1 MQGDSSCLDMPA
13 QRRGATD
20 MSIRDSARIA
30 ALEAQ
35 MSELTARVE
44 ALEAQRRPEG
54 RRSNADRVISTK
66 TRKGNR

>member
-1 MQGDSSCLDMPA
+1 
-13 QRRGATD
+13 